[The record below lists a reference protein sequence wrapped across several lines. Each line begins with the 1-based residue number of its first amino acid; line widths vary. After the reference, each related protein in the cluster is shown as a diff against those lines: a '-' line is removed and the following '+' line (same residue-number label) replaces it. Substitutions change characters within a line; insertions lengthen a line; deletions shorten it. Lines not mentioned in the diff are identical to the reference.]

1 MLLGTSKEL
10 IGHTHW
16 VNSVAFAPD
25 GNVLFSNDYGGVRK
39 IWDVKTGQE
48 IQASPVESGSRSQHG
63 RINVAIAG
71 DGWVSRDG
79 ERKMFWLPVSLRGNR
94 VAISDDSKFMAIG
107 NSHGRVVILDIS
119 AI

>member
-10 IGHTHW
+10 IGHTFK
-16 VNSVAFAPD
+16 VYSVAFAPD
-25 GNVLFSNDYGGVRK
+25 SNVLFSTGWNGVRK

-48 IQASPVESGSRSQHG
+48 IQASPVESGSRLQHG

-94 VAISDDSKFMAIG
+94 VAVSDDSKFMVIG
-107 NSHGRVVILDIS
+107 SYHGKVVILDLF
-119 AI
+119 AM